1 MQKETEQK
9 KRKQMEKF
17 DMLGKHPGRALIF
30 FAVPMILGNLLQQFY
45 NMAADLSG
53 KMHLQPLAPR
63 TH

>member
-30 FAVPMILGNLLQQFY
+30 FAVPMKCLKKRKIPRNRL
-45 NMAADLSG
+45 
-53 KMHLQPLAPR
+53 PL
-63 TH
+63 TKQK